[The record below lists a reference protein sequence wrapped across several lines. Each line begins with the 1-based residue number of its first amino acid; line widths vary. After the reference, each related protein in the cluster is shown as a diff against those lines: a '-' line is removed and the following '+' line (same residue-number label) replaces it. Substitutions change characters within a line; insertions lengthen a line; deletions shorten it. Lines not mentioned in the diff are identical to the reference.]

1 MKHIH
6 MSKVLCTDTWGRTAT
21 HYLQDGSLV
30 LPFLRNRLTHTLL
43 RCPSDFCF
51 HTLRI
56 GLAKTTKSCLH
67 ESSIQHRSHNRGRLP
82 TVRPPWLSPYN
93 YQYRTFY
100 NCFCVSN
107 AAATRALTTSSNCT
121 GAATHTSRPTSR
133 TQRSPRH
140 PTYRCSG
147 VTSCC
152 CSVHIHRRR
161 SRRAVECGAHT
172 GSASATAG
180 ATTTTI
186 DMRGRD

>member
-67 ESSIQHRSHNRGRLP
+67 ESSMQHRSHNGAS
-82 TVRPPWLSPYN
+82 PWLSPHN
-93 YQYRTFY
+93 YQYRTLY

-107 AAATRALTTSSNCT
+107 AAATRALTTSSSWT
-121 GAATHTSRPTSR
+121 GRPHTRHALRRVRNEAHGTPRTAA
-133 TQRSPRH
+133 
-140 PTYRCSG
+140 
-147 VTSCC
+147 V
-152 CSVHIHRRR
+152 V
-161 SRRAVECGAHT
+161 
-172 GSASATAG
+172 
-180 ATTTTI
+180 
-186 DMRGRD
+186 